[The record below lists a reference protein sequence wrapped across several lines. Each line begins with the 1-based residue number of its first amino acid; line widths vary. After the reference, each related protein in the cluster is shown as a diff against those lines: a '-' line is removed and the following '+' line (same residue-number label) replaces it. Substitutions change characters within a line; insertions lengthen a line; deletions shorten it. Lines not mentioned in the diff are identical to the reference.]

1 MHPPLLWSLDEVT
14 HQLGDIS
21 RRSVLRLIE
30 RGELPSVKVGRRVMI
45 PAHTVHEWVDQRMK
59 LADNHSN
66 AGLGVRRKEKN
77 ACHTDAK
84 TVPIGGF
91 LSSTQVDKELDA
103 LLTLRTE
110 KKPNS

>member
-1 MHPPLLWSLDEVT
+1 MHPPLLWSLDEVA

-21 RRSVLRLIE
+21 KRSVLRLLE

-59 LADNHSN
+59 LADNHNS

-84 TVPIGGF
+84 TVPFGGYHTP
-91 LSSTQVDKELDA
+91 TQWAKEL
-103 LLTLRTE
+103 
-110 KKPNS
+110 